1 MTDQCITPH
10 ELDLKKLW
18 DSTCE
23 LSACKRTTSHDG
35 RNPKITIEVP
45 ILTCSCLWHRF
56 QKEAEEWIA
65 PGGVLIADPLARN
78 RRINAAYAQL
88 WLADNRFQW
97 AGLAAFASK
106 QVGCGLLHATKLQE
120 GIAMEKEAHR
130 KLRETPSETLYEGF
144 GFKFSRIDPK
154 VWEDVE
160 KARSENPLP
169 TTDITLGDNQ
179 RSLVQAQ
186 LDYVYE
192 MLALGNTALF
202 LDVYPLHRFFMVRG
216 YKEMEQCIGIR
227 EKIANHV
234 IWPIKD
240 RVNFGTPHQEV
251 LDTFEAIES
260 GNIAESVNHM
270 ATHEQINI
278 LQPAMYDDAHFA
290 SLIWGTHASDKLSV
304 VTGLL
309 SGVPEGIQLTLASQ
323 CRVSDE
329 RSVSFS
335 SNPLSNLANK
345 NQRMEFVLR
354 AAAQFNNLLKYPASR
369 SQLEKSIANIA
380 DGTGVRP

>member
-106 QVGCGLLHATKLQE
+106 QVGCGLLHAVTLDERIEAEKKAYQQLREKAPQDLLDRRRLSNIRPKSEEWHAWDQARQQNPVPLTSNPLLGGAVTTLQE
-120 GIAMEKEAHR
+120 ELK
-130 KLRETPSETLYEGF
+130 
-144 GFKFSRIDPK
+144 
-154 VWEDVE
+154 
-160 KARSENPLP
+160 
-169 TTDITLGDNQ
+169 
-179 RSLVQAQ
+179 
-186 LDYVYE
+186 YVHE

-202 LDVYPLHRFFMVRG
+202 LDVYPLHRFYMVRG
-216 YKEMEQCIGIR
+216 FEEMEECIR
-227 EKIANHV
+227 NRDVLKNEV
-234 IWPIKD
+234 IWPIADK
-240 RVNFGTPHQEV
+240 VQFGIAQQEIIQAF
-251 LDTFEAIES
+251 LKIEQ
-260 GNIAESVNHM
+260 GKIYESVYDM
-270 ATHEQINI
+270 AWHEQLNI
-278 LQPAMYDDAHFA
+278 LQPAMYDVERFA
-290 SLIWGTHASDKLSV
+290 LLMRGTQTGDVISV

-309 SGVPEGIQLTLASQ
+309 SGLSEEIQLTLASQ
-323 CRVSDE
+323 CKVTDDKKI
-329 RSVSFS
+329 SFS
-335 SNPLSNLANK
+335 RNPISDLSDK
-345 NQRMEFVLR
+345 SQRMNFVTR
-354 AAAQFNNLLKYPASR
+354 AAIQFDILLKNPITHEQLKASIT
-369 SQLEKSIANIA
+369 KIAN
-380 DGTGVRP
+380 GEGVE